1 MNSSPSPFTIVLR
14 LFLKWWWLIAIA
26 VAIGGGVGYFVRSKQ
41 PNVYVAKTTVLFGQ
55 FFQTGTQRL
64 TGEEIQVEEDFVDDE
79 GYDISEFDDEDD
91 DFLYDDDDDFDDDDD
106 DDDDDFYEDDDDY

>member
-14 LFLKWWWLIAIA
+14 LLLKWWWLIAIA

-55 FFQTGTQRL
+55 FFQTGSQRQSLIDIRQQITTYTDLVREANVLQPVIDRLNLPL
-64 TGEEIQVEEDFVDDE
+64 TVD
-79 GYDISEFDDEDD
+79 EFTAFGDVRGAQ
-91 DFLYDDDDDFDDDDD
+91 
-106 DDDDDFYEDDDDY
+106 